1 MAARRKA
8 AVPAVRDTLPPGA
21 AVVFDAET
29 CSAFARL
36 FRHALAARGYGP
48 ALVTRGGRHADKRV
62 D

>member
-8 AVPAVRDTLPPGA
+8 VAPAVRDTLPAGSA
-21 AVVFDAET
+21 IAFDMET
-29 CSAFARL
+29 CAAFARL